1 MLDCCTKLKNEIPSL
16 LSDDRVKKSLD
27 EQLGC
32 VCESCCIGDFDLI
45 CASTDD
51 TKQTAD
57 ELIGRIALMSA
68 RHPTVKTVA
77 LSGEKQIKITS
88 IPAYSEKIRKIF
100 SGMECENISD
110 QPKKEV
116 YILNGTRITV
126 IESLCKTVCSKR
138 TEYSEDRLIGMI
150 LGLADVLYRSEYLA
164 NDEYPQVNVTFDGNL
179 RYKYNYTFLHD
190 LAVYISLHENAID
203 WQKVFGILYR
213 LKANTPLVI
222 LLRLFNYIYHLIP
235 GDIVDGYI
243 KNVDIAD
250 EKLLSVEILRCMEKY
265 CTPAEL
271 INNDFRRL
279 YYAFLSTENTN
290 GSSFTYPSYS
300 DELSFDESR
309 ITYTL
314 DNYSINPYGTN
325 AFHGNAN
332 DKSDELSVKWGL
344 WLYGD
349 KLCFLFRIHNK
360 FITAENPEEYLNKCH
375 TVIVISGSDD
385 ISHKLTEL
393 LIKPGLDENGNIF
406 FKIKDGCEGDIPL
419 EDHIRYE
426 YRFDGDDI
434 LFSFAVD
441 KEYLHINKDG
451 MFGLEILT
459 SCSASWVKQKF
470 SDDFI
475 KTLTWMGSEKYW
487 RDMRT
492 YARMKMK

>member
-1 MLDCCTKLKNEIPSL
+1 MLDCCTRLKNEIPSL

-57 ELIGRIALMSA
+57 ELIGCIALMSA
-68 RHPTVKTVA
+68 RHPTVKTIS

-88 IPAYSEKIRKIF
+88 IPAYSKKIRKIF

-110 QPKKEV
+110 QPQKEV
-116 YILNGTRITV
+116 YILNGTKITV
-126 IESLCKTVCSKR
+126 IESLCKTVCSNR

-179 RYKYNYTFLHD
+179 QYRYNYTFLHN
-190 LAVYISLHENAID
+190 LAVYISLHENVID
-203 WQKVFGILYR
+203 WQKVFDILSR

-222 LLRLFNYIYHLIP
+222 LLRLFNYIYRLIP
-235 GDIVDGYI
+235 EDMIDEYI
-243 KNVDIAD
+243 KTVDIAD
-250 EKLLSVEILRCMEKY
+250 EKLLSFDILRCMEKY

-279 YYAFLSTENTN
+279 YRAFLTTENTN
-290 GSSFTYPSYS
+290 GSSFTYPTYS

-344 WLYGD
+344 WECGE
-349 KLCFLFRIHNK
+349 KLCFLLKIHNK

-375 TVIVISGSDD
+375 TVIAISSSDES
-385 ISHKLTEL
+385 SHKLTEL
-393 LIKPGLDENGNIF
+393 LIKPKYSEWSKLSFNI
-406 FKIKDGCEGDIPL
+406 IDGCEGDIPL
-419 EDHIRYE
+419 NEHMKYSYKFEDDLI
-426 YRFDGDDI
+426 I
-434 LFSFAVD
+434 ITFAVD
-441 KEYLHINKDG
+441 KSYLHIPVDG
-451 MFGLEILT
+451 MFGLDVLI
-459 SCSASWVKQKF
+459 SCSAPWVKQKF

-487 RDMRT
+487 RDLRT
-492 YARMKMK
+492 HARMGKE